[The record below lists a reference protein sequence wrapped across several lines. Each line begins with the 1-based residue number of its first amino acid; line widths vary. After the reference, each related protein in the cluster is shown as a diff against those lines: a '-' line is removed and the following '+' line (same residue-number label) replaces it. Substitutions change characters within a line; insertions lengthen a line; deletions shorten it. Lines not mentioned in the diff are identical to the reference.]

1 VLDWF
6 IKNHFEIICAIT
18 SLIYL
23 YFSVKQ
29 NIWLWPL
36 GIISSVYSVLVF
48 YHSQLY
54 ADMSLNVYYI
64 IVSFY
69 GWFYWWTRKDNT
81 AHDSIKIFTLSFAN
95 WVEYLSVALVLSL
108 SFAGILIHIPQ
119 KLGLTPSSIPWMDA
133 SLTAGSAV
141 ATWML
146 ARKVLEQWLWWVV
159 IDAISVGVLIY
170 KNLYIMAGLFVVYTI
185 MAVVGYIKWR
195 NDWKKQWVA
204 E

>member
-6 IKNHFEIICAIT
+6 IKNHFEIICTIT

-29 NIWLWPL
+29 KIWLWPL

-48 YHSQLY
+48 YQSQLY
-54 ADMSLNVYYI
+54 ADMSLNIYYI

-69 GWFYWWTRKDNT
+69 GWFYWWVRKDNNSN
-81 AHDSIKIFTLSFAN
+81 DSIKISTLTYKN
-95 WVEYLSVALVLSL
+95 WIEYLSVVLVLSL
-108 SFAGILIHIPQ
+108 SFAWILIHIPQ
-119 KLGLTPSSIPWMDA
+119 KLGLKPSSIPWMDA
-133 SLTAGSAV
+133 SLTAGSVV

-146 ARKVLEQWLWWVV
+146 ARKLLEQWLWWVI
-159 IDAISVGVLIY
+159 IDAISIGVLIY

-195 NDWKKQWVA
+195 NDWKKQWVS